1 MAALWQKQT
10 DETIAL
16 VKLSPN
22 AQPKA
27 KAAVKK
33 AK

>member
-1 MAALWQKQT
+1 MRAPIANLT

-22 AQPKA
+22 AQPKG
-27 KAAVKK
+27 K
-33 AK
+33 AKKTAQ